1 VNAQGSAVTYRWQ
14 LVLTAIALLT
24 SCGCTSIHEYVS
36 NGFKVGPNYREP
48 PPAPIADDWIDAGD
62 PRLQIGPTDH
72 TAWWRVFRDPT
83 LDQLIHMS
91 YEQNLTLREA
101 GQRIE
106 EVRMQRRVA
115 AGNFFPQTQVLTGD
129 YTRSMRSLSGN
140 AVPGIPAALLGPRE
154 LSNWRLGSSLAW
166 ELDFWG
172 RYRRAIEAADA
183 RWDASIA
190 GYDDVLVLLLAE
202 VATTYVELRTA
213 EQRLSFARQN
223 IELQRESARIADAR
237 LRAQERDSEID
248 APQAKANLAQ
258 TSAIYEELEISRRA
272 AQNRLAVLLGM
283 PPQDL
288 SHLVGPGSV
297 GPGSVVPV
305 APESIAI
312 NLPADLLRR
321 RPDIRRAERD
331 VAAQTAE
338 IGIATT
344 DLYPQI
350 TVNGSL
356 SLEARQFAD
365 LFHNNAWAGSVGPAF
380 RWNVLNYGRL
390 ISKIGVQNARLQQAA
405 TRYQQ
410 TVLEA
415 NEEAENA
422 IVSFRHFHN
431 EVKLLEESVR
441 HAEEAVRV
449 ASAKYLAG
457 AVDFNRLFT
466 LQQLLVSQQDQLA
479 ASRGNLATSVIR
491 LYKAVGGGWEIR
503 LHGEDLADPVVGN
516 TGLVPVPEEI
526 Q

>member
-1 VNAQGSAVTYRWQ
+1 VNAQGSAATYQ
-14 LVLTAIALLT
+14 CKLAMMAIVLLT
-24 SCGCTSIHEYVS
+24 HCGCTSMHEYVS

-48 PPAPIADDWIDAGD
+48 PPAPIADDWIDASD
-62 PRLQIGPTDH
+62 PRLQIGPTDF
-72 TAWWRVFRDPT
+72 TAWWRVFHDPT

-129 YTRSMRSLSGN
+129 YTRSMRSLSSN

-183 RWDASIA
+183 RLDATIE

-202 VATTYVELRTA
+202 VATTYVELRAA
-213 EQRLSFARQN
+213 EQRLAYARQN
-223 IELQRESARIADAR
+223 IDLQRESARIADAR

-258 TSAIYEELEISRRA
+258 TAAIVEELEISRRA
-272 AQNRLAVLLGM
+272 ANNRLAVLLGV
-283 PPQDL
+283 PPHDM
-288 SHLVGPGSV
+288 SHLVGAGKSV
-297 GPGSVVPV
+297 PAV
-305 APESIAI
+305 PESIAI

-321 RPDIRRAERD
+321 RPDVRRAERD

-344 DLYPQI
+344 DLYPAI
-350 TVNGSL
+350 TLNGSL

-365 LFHNNAWAGSVGPAF
+365 LFNNNAWAGSVGPAF

-390 ISKIGVQNARLQQAA
+390 ISKIDVQNARLRQAA

-422 IVSFRHFHN
+422 IASFRHFHN
-431 EVKLLEESVR
+431 EVKLLEESVM

-466 LQQLLVSQQDQLA
+466 LQQFLVSQQDQLA

-491 LYKAVGGGWEIR
+491 LYKSLGGGWEIR
-503 LHGEDLADPVVGN
+503 LHGEDLADPVVGEEV
-516 TGLVPVPEEI
+516 LVPEPEEI
-526 Q
+526 QP